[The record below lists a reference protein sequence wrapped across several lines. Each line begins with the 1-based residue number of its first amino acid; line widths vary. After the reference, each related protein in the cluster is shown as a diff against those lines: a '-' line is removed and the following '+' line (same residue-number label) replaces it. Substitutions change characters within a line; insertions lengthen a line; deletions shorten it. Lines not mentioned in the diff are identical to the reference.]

1 MLIGWVRPLFYNT
14 CLCHFIL
21 VMDIVLWHWPPPNL
35 QCHICHMFYDPLHAV
50 VSMQMAHPRYLPLH
64 AAGIRFSG
72 CLCCHYLLSVHLV
85 IVTVLCS
92 PCQQQFRIKLLASLR
107 PTFFWRVQSQVTTAT
122 HRLSSD
128 LIPDWWWLDCWIVW
142 LTVSCTV
149 IGVIITSLVTP
160 RDSVTVSGAGS
171 GSRVT
176 CHVAR
181 NL

>member
-1 MLIGWVRPLFYNT
+1 MLIGWVRPLFCNT

-35 QCHICHMFYDPLHAV
+35 QCHICHMFYDPLHAA
-50 VSMQMAHPRYLPLH
+50 VSLQIAHPRYLPLH

-72 CLCCHYLLSVHLV
+72 CLCCHYLISTQCSPRYCYCSLLSVPTTISYQTLGFATSD
-85 IVTVLCS
+85 I
-92 PCQQQFRIKLLASLR
+92 FLASSVPSHNR
-107 PTFFWRVQSQVTTAT
+107 NT
-122 HRLSSD
+122 LSAD

-160 RDSVTVSGAGS
+160 RDSVTVQCQGPGQDHV
-171 GSRVT
+171 SRVT
-176 CHVAR
+176 
-181 NL
+181 